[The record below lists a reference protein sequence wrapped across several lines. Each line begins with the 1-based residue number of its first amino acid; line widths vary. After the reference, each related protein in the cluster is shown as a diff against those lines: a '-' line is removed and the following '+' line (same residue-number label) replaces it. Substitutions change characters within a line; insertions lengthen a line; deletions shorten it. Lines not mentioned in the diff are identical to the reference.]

1 MQKKRSV
8 DLGQRESRANILLV
22 ATIKCT
28 TFSLLLFVAEIS
40 ISIPYLLSSPSQ
52 IFAFILTL
60 LSHLTNKRTPARFA
74 ATPLSLSLLFL
85 LVGQG
90 RNLQRGQSCL
100 GGHCK
105 KFCVQGTCCL
115 KILCLFYFPWS
126 FFFHSILYGEPSHAL
141 HMNNFY
147 ETYIENS
154 N

>member
-74 ATPLSLSLLFL
+74 ATPLPLSSFCLSGKVETF
-85 LVGQG
+85 GEA
-90 RNLQRGQSCL
+90 SL

-105 KFCVQGTCCL
+105 KFCVQGTWCL

-126 FFFHSILYGEPSHAL
+126 YFFTAFFMVNQVM

-147 ETYIENS
+147 EKYIENS